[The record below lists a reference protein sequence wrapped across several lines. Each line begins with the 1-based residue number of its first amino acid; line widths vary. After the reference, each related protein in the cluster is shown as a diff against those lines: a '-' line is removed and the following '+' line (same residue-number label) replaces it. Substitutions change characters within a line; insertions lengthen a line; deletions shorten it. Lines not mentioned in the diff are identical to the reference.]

1 MHRAFR
7 FCILITTVLIY
18 VSLASAVTTSLWEQQ
33 SRTDFEAGEI
43 KDISVSSL
51 GDAMLSLKID
61 EFSEVKEA
69 QVWALAEDSDGN
81 IYAGTGTEGK
91 IYKISADGQTVSL
104 YYDSPEV
111 TIYSLVINADGTL
124 YAGTGPDGLI
134 YKITDQDTPPKTIL
148 SKGDKYVWALHLDG
162 DGNIYAATGTEGK
175 IYKITS
181 EDEVSVLFD
190 AEEKN
195 ITSLVASDE
204 GFYAGSGDNGIIYKI
219 MADGSANV
227 VYQAK
232 EKEIRDLVMDSKG
245 NVYASAITSMPVD
258 RGNRGQSRGPA
269 VPSPQPPGSGP
280 PKENKSYIYRLH
292 TDGTTAL
299 VWTSTEPLISS
310 VVLENDEHL
319 LVGTGDKGK
328 LYRVNTQTG
337 EFAAIGKCSSKEV
350 VTIHQIKQ
358 DDGMRTVIGTG
369 NPGKLFSVTSSY
381 VEEGTLESSVHNAQ
395 SLSRWGKLSWEASVE
410 DGTSLAFYT
419 RTGNTRKPDDT
430 WNDWSEEL
438 TTAEGSQIPNAD
450 AQYIQWKAKFTTTE
464 VGKTPIL
471 KKVALASAQANIEP
485 RFSEISI
492 NTGSGSSSSRTA
504 QRPGP
509 PSPGGSSRGSSPA
522 TPKKWKVEWKVA
534 DANKDTLQFNL
545 YYKGV
550 DEENWKLLKKELS
563 TPSYDWDITTVADGR
578 YELKVNATDKLSNPV
593 GWDKSAEKMSTPFN
607 IDNTD
612 PDVGEIEIADN
623 GDGSYKITC
632 NVSDMMNTVEKA
644 VYKID
649 NDEKWKVIFPEDGI
663 FDSKEENLLLETG
676 KLTEGGHSIIIRVT
690 DRAKNVATGR
700 ASF

>member
-7 FCILITTVLIY
+7 FCILITTVLLY

-51 GDAMLSLKID
+51 GDVMLSLKIE

-91 IYKISADGQTVSL
+91 IYKISADGETVSL

-111 TIYSLVINADGTL
+111 TIYSLAIKADGTL
-124 YAGTGPDGLI
+124 YAGSGPDGQI

-162 DGNIYAATGTEGK
+162 DGNLYAATGTEGK
-175 IYKITS
+175 IYKITP
-181 EDEVSVLFD
+181 EDEVTVLFD

-219 MADGSANV
+219 MEDGSANV

-232 EKEIRDLVMDSKG
+232 EKDIRDLVMDSDG
-245 NVYASAITSMPVD
+245 NIYASAITSMPVD
-258 RGNRGQSRGPA
+258 RGSRAQNRGPA

-310 VVLENDEHL
+310 VVLENDEQL

-328 LYRVNTQTG
+328 LYRINTKTG

-381 VEEGTLESSVHNAQ
+381 VEEGTVESSVHNAQ

-410 DGTSLAFYT
+410 DGTSLTFST

-430 WNDWSEEL
+430 WNDWSDEL

-471 KKVALASAQANIEP
+471 KKVTLASAQANIEP
-485 RFSEISI
+485 RFAGISI
-492 NTGSGSSSSRTA
+492 NTGSGTTSGSA

-509 PSPGGSSRGSSPA
+509 PSSSGSSRGSSPP

-593 GWDKSAEKMSTPFN
+593 GWDKTAEKISTPFN

>member
-7 FCILITTVLIY
+7 FGILITTVFLY
-18 VSLASAVTTSLWEQQ
+18 VSLASAVSTSLWEQQ

-51 GDAMLSLKID
+51 GDVMLSLKIE
-61 EFSEVKEA
+61 EFSELKEA

-91 IYKISADGQTVSL
+91 IYKISADGKTVSL
-104 YYDSPEV
+104 FYDSPEV
-111 TIYSLVINADGTL
+111 TIYSLAINDDGTL
-124 YAGTGPDGLI
+124 YAGTGPDGQI
-134 YKITDQDTPPKTIL
+134 YKITDENTPPKTIL

-162 DGNIYAATGTEGK
+162 DGNLYAATGTEGK

-232 EKEIRDLVMDSKG
+232 EKEIRDLVMDSDG
-245 NVYASAITSMPVD
+245 NVYASTITSMPVD
-258 RGNRGQSRGPA
+258 RGNRGPSRGPA

-280 PKENKSYIYRLH
+280 PKENKSYIYRIH
-292 TDGTTAL
+292 PDGTTAL

-310 VVLENDEHL
+310 VVMENDEQL
-319 LVGTGDKGK
+319 LVGTGDQGK
-328 LYRVNTQTG
+328 LYRVNTKTG

-358 DDGMRTVIGTG
+358 DDGMKTIIGTG
-369 NPGKLFSVTSSY
+369 NPGKLFSVTSTY

-410 DGTSLAFYT
+410 DGTALTFTT

-492 NTGSGSSSSRTA
+492 NMGSGSSTRSSA

-509 PSPGGSSRGSSPA
+509 PSPGGSSRGGTPA

-534 DANKDTLQFNL
+534 DANKDSLQFNL

-550 DEENWKLLKKELS
+550 DEDNWKLLKKELS
-563 TPSYDWDITTVADGR
+563 TPTYDWDITTVADGR
-578 YELKVNATDKLSNPV
+578 YELKVTATDKLSNPV
-593 GWDKSAEKMSTPFN
+593 GWEKSAEKMSTPFN

-612 PDVGEIEIADN
+612 PNVGEIAIVDN

-632 NVSDMMNTVEKA
+632 NASDMMNIVEKA

-663 FDSKEENLLLETG
+663 FDSKEEMLLLETG
-676 KLTEGGHSIIIRVT
+676 KLSDGAHSIIIRVT

>member
-51 GDAMLSLKID
+51 GDVMLSLKIE

-69 QVWALAEDSDGN
+69 QVWALAEDSDGS

-91 IYKISADGQTVSL
+91 IYKISPDGETVSL

-111 TIYSLVINADGTL
+111 TIYSLAIKADGTL

-134 YKITDQDTPPKTIL
+134 YKITDQNTPPKTIL

-162 DGNIYAATGTEGK
+162 DGNLYAATGTEGK
-175 IYKITS
+175 IYKITP
-181 EDEVSVLFD
+181 EDEVTVLFD

-219 MADGSANV
+219 MQDGSANV

-232 EKEIRDLVMDSKG
+232 EKEIRDLVMDSDG

-258 RGNRGQSRGPA
+258 RGSRAQNRGPA

-310 VVLENDEHL
+310 VVLENDEQL

-328 LYRVNTQTG
+328 LYRINTKTG

-358 DDGMRTVIGTG
+358 DDGMKTVIGTG

-410 DGTSLAFYT
+410 DGTSLTFST

-471 KKVALASAQANIEP
+471 KKVTLASAQANIEP
-485 RFSEISI
+485 RFAGISI
-492 NTGSGSSSSRTA
+492 NTGSGTTRSSA

-509 PSPGGSSRGSSPA
+509 PSSSGSSRGSSPP

-593 GWDKSAEKMSTPFN
+593 GWDKTAEKMSTPFN

-612 PDVGEIEIADN
+612 PNVGEIEIADN

-676 KLTEGGHSIIIRVT
+676 KLTEGAHSIIIRVT